1 MSLSPLLS
9 RAGCPALLSVLLTA
23 GLLFPTAP
31 AHADSLENQIRQ
43 ESLLRRYSSS
53 EAASRYENYRR
64 DNDAASKALGDG
76 LTNLTSRLARGSM
89 EAYREAERSRD
100 QWEDMWFA
108 VHSSKPMKARNAKE
122 GRLMAA
128 MLRTNQEHSWLAAKL
143 MVEHMLWLH
152 EDSPL
157 VFEKPLEQEAAML
170 LRYKSHGL
178 ARRQAWSANMLGK
191 MYLAGVGVPRDE
203 EEALRI
209 FMTCGWSENNTDPG
223 LSRAEDPSAVQAQ
236 CLLNAATIHEQGWG
250 VLPDAQQAAALREQA
265 AAAYNKDHKYTV
277 SAASVAAEVKP

>member
-1 MSLSPLLS
+1 MPLSHHPSRVRQPLMLSLVLVASTLLPTV
-9 RAGCPALLSVLLTA
+9 PAC
-23 GLLFPTAP
+23 
-31 AHADSLENQIRQ
+31 ADALENQIRQ

-64 DNDAASKALGDG
+64 DNNAATQALGDG
-76 LTNLTSRLARGSM
+76 LTNLTSRLAQRSM
-89 EAYREAERSRD
+89 EAYREAERSSD
-100 QWEDMWFA
+100 QWESMWFA
-108 VHSSKPMKARNAKE
+108 VHSSRPVKATNAKE
-122 GRLMAA
+122 GRLMAE
-128 MLRTNQEHSWLAAKL
+128 MLRANQEHSWLAAKL

-157 VFEKPLEQEAAML
+157 VFEKPLEEEAAML
-170 LRYKSHGL
+170 LRNKSHGL

-191 MYLAGVGVPRDE
+191 MYLAGAGVPRDE

-209 FMTCGWSENNTDPG
+209 FMTCGKAERNTDPG

-265 AAAYNKDHKYTV
+265 AEAYNKDHKYTV